1 MTESESGRDSELDSW
16 WSQSKSKKT
25 NPGHNSFGF
34 NRLGTSYRELNN
46 VHLYVTRPPE
56 ICVNL
61 FLNIFTLLTVTQFVD
76 DLFQ

>member
-16 WSQSKSKKT
+16 WSQSKSKQM
-25 NPGHNSFGF
+25 NSGHNPFGY
-34 NRLGTSYRELNN
+34 NRLGTSYRESNN
-46 VHLYVTRPPE
+46 VHVSVTRPHE